1 MNTHEF
7 NYLNKELEQ
16 TNGIPTFEGSLVIA
30 NGEWCAIC
38 KGAQSKIKS
47 LVEREFWKAKD
58 LSESGRTSG
67 IEDEQFPSNTIT
79 IRCALSCTDGDCI
92 EGMYAF
98 DIDINECSINYRYS
112 GGYYDEES
120 EGTPSYFYE
129 PSLDEVRAEKVNVD
143 AFAYG
148 HHLQIF
154 DTWEHFKQS
163 RVHNN

>member
-16 TNGIPTFEGSLVIA
+16 TNGIPTFEGSIVIA

-38 KGAQSKIKS
+38 NGAQSKIKS
-47 LVEREFWKAKD
+47 LVEREFWQRKD
-58 LSESGRTSG
+58 LSESGRTRG

-79 IRCALSCTDGDCI
+79 IRCALSCMH
-92 EGMYAF
+92 GMYAF
-98 DIDINECSINYRYS
+98 DIDINECNINYRYS

-129 PSLDEVRAEKVNVD
+129 PSLDEVRAEEVNVS

-154 DTWEHFKQS
+154 DTWEQFKQS
-163 RVHNN
+163 RVNNKQQSI

>member
-47 LVEREFWKAKD
+47 LVEREFWQAKD

-79 IRCALSCTDGDCI
+79 IRCALNCMH
-92 EGMYAF
+92 GMYAF
-98 DIDINECSINYRYS
+98 DIDINECNINYRYS

-129 PSLDEVRAEKVNVD
+129 PSLDEVRAEEVNVD

-154 DTWEHFKQS
+154 DTWEQFKQS
-163 RVHNN
+163 RVNNK

>member
-16 TNGIPTFEGSLVIA
+16 TNGIPTFSGSLVIA

-47 LVEREFWKAKD
+47 LVEREFWQRKD
-58 LSESGRTSG
+58 LSESGRTRG

-79 IRCALSCTDGDCI
+79 IRCALSCMH
-92 EGMYAF
+92 GMYAF
-98 DIDINECSINYRYS
+98 DIDINECNINYRYS

-129 PSLDEVRAEKVNVD
+129 PSLDEVRAEEVNVS

-154 DTWEHFKQS
+154 DTWEQFKS
-163 RVHNN
+163 RVNNK

>member
-47 LVEREFWKAKD
+47 LVEREFWQRKD

-92 EGMYAF
+92 
-98 DIDINECSINYRYS
+98 D
-112 GGYYDEES
+112 
-120 EGTPSYFYE
+120 
-129 PSLDEVRAEKVNVD
+129 
-143 AFAYG
+143 
-148 HHLQIF
+148 
-154 DTWEHFKQS
+154 
-163 RVHNN
+163 

>member
-16 TNGIPTFEGSLVIA
+16 TNGIPTFEGSIVIA

-38 KGAQSKIKS
+38 NGAQSKIKS
-47 LVEREFWKAKD
+47 LVEREFWQRKD
-58 LSESGRTSG
+58 LSESGRTRG

-79 IRCALSCTDGDCI
+79 IRCALSCMH
-92 EGMYAF
+92 GMYAF
-98 DIDINECSINYRYS
+98 DIDINECNINYRYS

-129 PSLDEVRAEKVNVD
+129 PSLDEVRAEEVNVS

-154 DTWEHFKQS
+154 DTWEQFKS
-163 RVHNN
+163 RVNNKQQSI

>member
-16 TNGIPTFEGSLVIA
+16 TNGIPTFSGSLVIA

-38 KGAQSKIKS
+38 NGAQSKIKS
-47 LVEREFWKAKD
+47 LVEREFWQRKD

-79 IRCALSCTDGDCI
+79 IRCALSCMH
-92 EGMYAF
+92 GMYAF
-98 DIDINECSINYRYS
+98 DIDINECNINYRYS

-129 PSLDEVRAEKVNVD
+129 PSLDEVRAEEVNVS

-154 DTWEHFKQS
+154 DTWEQFKS
-163 RVHNN
+163 RVNNKQQSI

>member
-7 NYLNKELEQ
+7 YNLNEELEH

-38 KGAQSKIKS
+38 NGAQSKIKS
-47 LVEREFWKAKD
+47 LVEREFWQAKD

-79 IRCALSCTDGDCI
+79 IRCALSCMQ
-92 EGMYAF
+92 GMYAF
-98 DIDINECSINYRYS
+98 DIDINECNINYRYS

-129 PSLDEVRAEKVNVD
+129 PSLDEVRAEEVNVD
-143 AFAYG
+143 AYAYG

-154 DTWEHFKQS
+154 DTWEQFKQS
-163 RVHNN
+163 RNNNLQSI